1 MKKKMFKLSMSIFD
15 GCDDVRRFYLN
26 MISVIVLNWKRGY
39 DKIYVIIGD
48 GKVKM
53 VRVSVRYIYIVYN
66 GW

>member
-1 MKKKMFKLSMSIFD
+1 MSIFD

-53 VRVSVRYIYIVYN
+53 VRVSVRYIYIYN